1 MTFDRKHDGRGDRK
15 SACSLE
21 ILLRS
26 TSREDFAEGLG
37 FCFSF
42 LRWSTFAVKNF

>member
-1 MTFDRKHDGRGDRK
+1 MTFDGKHDGRGDRK

-26 TSREDFAEGLG
+26 ASERTLLKVWVFV
-37 FCFSF
+37 F
-42 LRWSTFAVKNF
+42 LF